1 QSARLTEL
9 GDTIM
14 PELKTMEARRRQRVG
29 LVAALL
35 GPEAG
40 MRQVFDLLKGG
51 SRLALES
58 NWSELEHMVLDC
70 KRRNTR
76 NSALLTE
83 QYSIMQRVLHGEDQ
97 IYAPG

>member
-1 QSARLTEL
+1 LTEL

-58 NWSELEHMVLDC
+58 HWSELEHMVLDC